1 VEIRVSRDAAIEA
14 REISKRR
21 GGRLVVDDVSFTVAG
36 GEVVALVGANGAGKS
51 TLLAIVAGSLA
62 PDRGWVA
69 INGATS
75 GRRRQLGYVPEA
87 ANPPGHLTGGEL
99 LALAAA
105 LRGGATSSAATSGG
119 ATLDDTTRARLGVDA
134 LAGPRIERM
143 SLGQRRRVCLAAAL
157 VGAPSALVLDEP
169 DNGLDADGLDAL
181 VEIVAAAKAR
191 NAAVLVATHDPA
203 VRSRLGARELH
214 LDGGKLVGQ

>member
-1 VEIRVSRDAAIEA
+1 MIEA
-14 REISKRR
+14 RNVSKRR

-51 TLLAIVAGSLA
+51 TLLAIVAGSLS

-69 INGATS
+69 IGGATS

-87 ANPPGHLTGGEL
+87 ADPPGHLTGGEL

-105 LRGGATSSAATSGG
+105 LRGAEP
-119 ATLDDTTRARLGVDA
+119 LDDATRARLGVDG
-134 LAGPRIERM
+134 LAAQRIERM
-143 SLGQRRRVCLAAAL
+143 SLGQRRRACLAAAL

-181 VEIVAAAKAR
+181 VDLVAAASAR

-203 VRSRLGARELH
+203 VRTRLGARELH
-214 LDGGKLVGQ
+214 LAAGKLVTR